1 MLSSLIYWP
10 SQVNEMLYHL
20 LIRLLELMLAHIN
33 IMLDSLAYLFMNL
46 SLKHFSKLKEPSC
59 SLKE

>member
-1 MLSSLIYWP
+1 MLG
-10 SQVNEMLYHL
+10 
-20 LIRLLELMLAHIN
+20 HIN

-46 SLKHFSKLKEPSC
+46 SSKHFSKLKEPSC